1 MNQLIQLLDR
11 WQSPRVMVVGD
22 FMLDHYVY
30 GNAERLSPDAPV
42 PVLAAQRDETR
53 AGGASNVA
61 ILLRALRCEVTCIGI
76 TGNDQPAH
84 ELAVHLGDAGCD
96 SNGLLRVDDRPT
108 TVKRSYIGLAQ
119 HRHPQK
125 MFRVDWE
132 DHCPVDQATEQ
143 RIIDQV
149 AASIERTDVLCIE
162 DYAKGLLTE
171 RLCAALI
178 DMARKAQVPVLIDP
192 AVLTSYQRYRGA
204 TLITPNRF
212 EAARATG
219 LPTDRDEQ
227 LDAVADRLLE
237 SLELDAVV
245 ITLDRHGAL
254 LAEQGQATRRVPTI
268 ARSVYDVTGAGDM
281 VLAMLA
287 AARANGADW
296 PMAVELA
303 NIAGG
308 LEVESFGVTAI
319 PLEQIH
325 LALLKARH
333 DGPSKLRDTEH
344 LLPELA
350 AYRQQG
356 RTIAFTNGC
365 FDIVHAGH
373 VEMLRAAKATADLLV
388 LAVNTDQSI
397 RVLKGADR
405 PIINETDR
413 ICLLSELNCVDYIV
427 LFGDGS
433 GGAGDTPDTLIRQIK
448 PDVLVKGGDYQREQ
462 VVGHDIVEQYGGR
475 VELIPLVEGRSTS
488 SIVDRIRNGR

>member
-1 MNQLIQLLDR
+1 MNQLIQLLDHWR
-11 WQSPRVMVVGD
+11 SRRVMVVGD

-42 PVLAAQRDETR
+42 PVLTAQREESR

-61 ILLRALRCEVTCIGI
+61 ILLRALRCEVACIGI
-76 TGNDQPAH
+76 TGNDPAAH
-84 ELAVHLGDAGCD
+84 SLASHLGDAGCD
-96 SNGLLRVDDRPT
+96 TNGLLAVDDRPT

-132 DHCPVDQATEQ
+132 DSRPVDKATED
-143 RIIDQV
+143 RIIEQV
-149 AASIERTDVLCIE
+149 ARAIDQADVLCIE

-171 RLCAALI
+171 RLCATLI
-178 DMARKAQVPVLIDP
+178 ATARQANVPVLIDP
-192 AVLTSYQRYRGA
+192 AVLPDYQRYRGA

-212 EAARATG
+212 EAAHATG
-219 LPTDRDEQ
+219 MAADGDEQ
-227 LDAVADRLLE
+227 LDAMAQCLLE
-237 SLELDAVV
+237 SAALEAAV

-254 LAEQGQATRRVPTI
+254 LAERGRPIRRMPTV

-287 AARANGADW
+287 AAHANGADW
-296 PMAVELA
+296 PQAVELA

-308 LEVESFGVTAI
+308 LEVEAFGVTAI

-325 LALLKARH
+325 LALLKTQH
-333 DGPSKLRDTEH
+333 DGAGKLRDLEH

-373 VEMLRAAKATADLLV
+373 VELLRAAKATADLLV

-397 RVLKGADR
+397 RALKGPDR
-405 PIINETDR
+405 PIIHETDR
-413 ICLLSELNCVDYIV
+413 IRLLSELACVDYIV

-433 GGAGDTPDTLIRQIK
+433 GGPGDTPDELIRRIK
-448 PDVLVKGGDYQREQ
+448 PDVLVKGGDYQRQ
-462 VVGHDIVEQYGGR
+462 AVVGHEVVEQYGGR

-488 SIVDRIRNGR
+488 NIVERIRNER